1 MNMRD
6 LMIEYILFA
15 NDDETLMREFQVT
28 ENDLSELSDIDILEI
43 YDKTLLA
50 FIEVD
55 E

>member
-1 MNMRD
+1 MDLRE

-15 NDDETLMREFQVT
+15 NDEESLMSEFQIT
-28 ENDLSELSDIDILEI
+28 AFELPSLSDLDLLEI

-50 FIEVD
+50 FIEY